1 MTTAASTVF
10 VWMYVILVCGVTVLI
25 ARPLAIDLSVCALL
39 ALQATLQRAA
49 RQLLL
54 TDRQLSL
61 L

>member
-1 MTTAASTVF
+1 MITAASTVF
-10 VWMYVILVCGVTVLI
+10 VWMYVILVCVVIMLT
-25 ARPLAIDLSVCALL
+25 ARPLATDLYACALL

-54 TDRQLSL
+54 TDLQLCL